1 MVFSNEPFKVQRP
14 AIPTPLEAAQHTF
27 KVYRSG
33 LTILSRWVRLF
44 SRQCWNFPWIQVTAI
59 NVSNRKQQSLRQIS
73 KSRIKL
79 TSSMEPPRDR
89 ISHVIQSSDM
99 SILEAQLHLHEEGA
113 KRVFGAGSS
122 DALQL
127 NSNAGRF
134 RMLDQIRTRVLT
146 INSRIESTQVFI
158 LVPSY
163 VSIERS
169 KYSVFWNVLSRDA
182 VGACYLWAI
191 AVDGREGPGVWEEQ
205 MEDCLE
211 WFLGPLVSGAGRTE
225 GVEGSPMHAASNPM
239 EKLMAFGPQRYD
251 KESGLYRCGSASPLY
266 STTCSGLS
274 AGQK

>member
-89 ISHVIQSSDM
+89 AKLCQYRTKQVLCL
-99 SILEAQLHLHEEGA
+99 LE
-113 KRVFGAGSS
+113 
-122 DALQL
+122 
-127 NSNAGRF
+127 
-134 RMLDQIRTRVLT
+134 
-146 INSRIESTQVFI
+146 
-158 LVPSY
+158 
-163 VSIERS
+163 
-169 KYSVFWNVLSRDA
+169 NVLSRDA